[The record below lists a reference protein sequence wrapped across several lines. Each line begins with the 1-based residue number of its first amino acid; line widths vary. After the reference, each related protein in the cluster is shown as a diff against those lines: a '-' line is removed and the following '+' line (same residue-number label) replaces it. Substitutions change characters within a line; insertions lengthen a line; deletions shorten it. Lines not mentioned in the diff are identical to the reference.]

1 MALGRPRGFDLDTA
15 IQKARDVFWRN
26 GFDATSLAT
35 LAAAIGV
42 HKPSLYA
49 AYGDKRE
56 LYFAAYNAY
65 QSDSGQLV
73 ASALGR
79 PQFREALSAFFAADL
94 DLFLAEDG
102 RGCFMF
108 ATAVPL
114 APNDSDIAERARKSI
129 KALSMAI
136 VDRVAQADRARE
148 LSHAILPAA
157 ASDIIL
163 STHIALANRAR
174 SGEERSPLELTAK
187 LVIDLICAD

>member
-1 MALGRPRGFDLDTA
+1 MALGRPRGFDLDIA
-15 IQKARDVFWRN
+15 IQRARDVFWRN

-35 LAAAIGV
+35 LAAVIGV

-56 LYFAAYNAY
+56 LYLAAYNAY
-65 QSDSGQLV
+65 QNDAGQLV
-73 ASALGR
+73 ASALGL

-94 DLFLAEDG
+94 DLFLADDG

-108 ATAVPL
+108 ATAIPL
-114 APNDSDIAERARKSI
+114 APNDADIAERARKSI
-129 KALSMAI
+129 KALSTAI
-136 VDRVAQADRARE
+136 AERVAQADRARE
-148 LSHAILPAA
+148 LSQAILPAA

-174 SGEERSPLELTAK
+174 SGEGRAPLEQTTK
-187 LVIDLICAD
+187 LVIDMICAG

>member
-1 MALGRPRGFDLDTA
+1 MTLGRPRGFDLDTA
-15 IQKARDVFWRN
+15 IQRARDVFWRN

-35 LAAAIGV
+35 LAAVIGV

-49 AYGDKRE
+49 AYGDKRK
-56 LYFAAYNAY
+56 LYLAAYNAY

-148 LSHAILPAA
+148 LSQAILPAA

-163 STHIALANRAR
+163 STHIALASRAR
-174 SGEERSPLELTAK
+174 SGEGRGPLELTAK
-187 LVIDLICAD
+187 LVIDLICAV